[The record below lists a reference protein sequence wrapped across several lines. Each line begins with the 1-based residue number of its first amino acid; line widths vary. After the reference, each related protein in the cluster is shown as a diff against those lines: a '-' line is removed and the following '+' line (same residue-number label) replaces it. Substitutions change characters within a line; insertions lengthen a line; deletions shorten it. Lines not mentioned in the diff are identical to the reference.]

1 MQVFINNNDRFCYCS
16 SNTFGRMQIRME
28 NFIEDDLEKVNL
40 MNLIVKQNLIMI
52 MMNLTNN
59 LKKHFNKNK
68 GLVVFV
74 NHTLL
79 GFYLHQSV

>member
-1 MQVFINNNDRFCYCS
+1 
-16 SNTFGRMQIRME
+16 MQIRME

-59 LKKHFNKNK
+59 FKKHFNKNK
-68 GLVVFV
+68 GLGVFV

-79 GFYLHQSV
+79 GFYLHQSA

>member
-1 MQVFINNNDRFCYCS
+1 
-16 SNTFGRMQIRME
+16 ME
-28 NFIEDDLEKVNL
+28 NFIEDDLEKVDL